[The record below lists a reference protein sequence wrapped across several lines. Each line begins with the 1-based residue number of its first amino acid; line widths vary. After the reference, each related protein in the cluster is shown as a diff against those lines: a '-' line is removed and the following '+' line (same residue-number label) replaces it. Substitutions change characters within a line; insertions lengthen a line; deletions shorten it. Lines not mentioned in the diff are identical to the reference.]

1 METTSYI
8 ESIYNQTNYIDRSY
22 IEIHNKPNDDIP
34 FNIFEDSSDKF
45 GTLTIKMAKKE
56 ITTTPIFILL
66 SIDITNS
73 MDSIVKIV
81 SRNEKISK
89 MDYMIKTCK
98 NMIEYLSN
106 QPVDIY
112 ITVHAFNTN
121 VIVIV
126 ENEKITTETKNSI
139 IEKFEYLKPNG
150 STDIGLALTESQSAL
165 VKYREQNPTHK
176 ISHIFMTDGEP
187 NAGIL
192 NGSIL
197 ESLINKDFNNV
208 FVGFGKDHNSTLLRK
223 LSENGKSEYHVVI
236 DEENT
241 GLVYADTIYQ
251 LLFSAIEN
259 ITITMNDGLIYNW
272 KTNTWSNYLELNV
285 FVSETEKTFHIRT
298 HNPSNVSALINGVIS
313 DQYIV
318 EQLLDEVVPLPDLL
332 ETDGEQHMH
341 TDLSKFIFR
350 QKVQEILFELS
361 RSSIKRPR
369 IQKRLDTLEDR
380 KNLRTFFAKMREF
393 MRNKGLLTDPF
404 MLLLCDDIL
413 VVYNSLHTCESS
425 MYLSA
430 RQISQGTQ
438 QSYTSPCYNRR
449 QSQRFDSDGDSDD
462 DSNAETIIVNR
473 NYSQDRSSI
482 RIPRL
487 LRRDSMEIETILDE
501 EEERDETEENEDII
515 KKEDDINYYTTN
527 NEAITC
533 YATENMTK
541 TMKLFT

>member
-1 METTSYI
+1 MASI

-22 IEIHNKPNDDIP
+22 IEIHNKPDDDIP
-34 FNIFEDSSDKF
+34 FNIFEDSSEKF
-45 GTLTIKMAKKE
+45 GTLTIKMAKKD

-66 SIDITNS
+66 SIDVTNS
-73 MDSIVKIV
+73 MDSIVKAV
-81 SRNEKISK
+81 YRNNEKISK

-98 NMIEYLSN
+98 NMVEYLSN

-121 VIVIV
+121 VIVVI
-126 ENEKITTETKNSI
+126 ENEKITAETKNSI
-139 IEKFEYLKPNG
+139 IEKFEYLKPKG
-150 STDIGLALTESQSAL
+150 STDIGLALVESQKTL
-165 VKYREQNPTHK
+165 TEYREKNPTHK

-192 NGSIL
+192 NESIL

-208 FVGFGKDHNSTLLRK
+208 FVGFGKDHNSTLLCK

-259 ITITMNDGLIYNW
+259 IKITMNDGLIYNW
-272 KTNTWSNYLELNV
+272 KTNTWSNYLEQNV

-361 RSSIKRPR
+361 RSSIKQPR
-369 IQKRLDTLEDR
+369 IQKRFETLEN
-380 KNLRTFFAKMREF
+380 KNNLRTFFAKMRQF

-413 VVYNSLHTCESS
+413 VVYNSLNTCEST

-438 QSYTSPCYNRR
+438 QSYTSPCYSRR
-449 QSQRFDSDGDSDD
+449 QSERFDSDTDS

-473 NYSQDRSSI
+473 NYSQDRFSL
-482 RIPRL
+482 RIPTL
-487 LRRDSMEIETILDE
+487 SRRDSMDIETILDE
-501 EEERDETEENEDII
+501 EEEEHNDETDDNEYII
-515 KKEDDINYYTTN
+515 QKEDDINYYTTN